1 MTSARH
7 VDLIIALGCERDS
20 EHHAEADYHR
30 AHLRA
35 KDRLLVASASQD
47 TNPERACLEKHRL
60 DCKRDQMEAE
70 VIQEE
75 SDLTEDGSE
84 NERPLVGRGEL
95 LEDVDPQRGALYGRD
110 DQDRDVSKEVVVD
123 DFGTPGCGHFENDCI
138 TRIAQGENIHKE
150 HRLAQVVL
158 RLSSRLLLRDEIVI
172 VLVGNSRVRGLFV
185 PGTQPFPAGR
195 GCHRVVVVYL
205 HRVSGAL

>member
-1 MTSARH
+1 
-7 VDLIIALGCERDS
+7 
-20 EHHAEADYHR
+20 
-30 AHLRA
+30 
-35 KDRLLVASASQD
+35 
-47 TNPERACLEKHRL
+47 
-60 DCKRDQMEAE
+60 MEAE
-70 VIQEE
+70 VVQEE

-172 VLVGNSRVRGLFV
+172 VLV
-185 PGTQPFPAGR
+185 
-195 GCHRVVVVYL
+195 
-205 HRVSGAL
+205 